1 MPAKRFDS
9 VSCRARATARPPTPS
24 AVRIGVTAMPRELSS
39 TRPPTT
45 RTTRRTDVRKS
56 PVTPTASAGGSSAI
70 SMATKRPSTTH
81 QSSDGRRIAWRT
93 RLSPVARWPVQRRK
107 PRISAFRKSSAAT
120 VTTTRATTGQKS
132 RGHKARM
139 RVHAIVGLT
148 HAPRLLWLDRRRRLG
163 GRGVAVGGGFL
174 LGLGLVLAS
183 QAQALW
189 QFSLSFGFLVG
200 FAAGAFYAPLTAT
213 TTRWFTARRGLAVA
227 LVSAG
232 IGLGILIVAPL
243 ARALTSAWDWRVAM
257 LVLGDLA
264 WLVIVP
270 VALLLREPATG
281 AVASDDAEPGAQ
293 RDYTTR
299 EVLAAP
305 QFWAIALTHFACCAA
320 HSGPI
325 FHMVTHATDQ
335 GVAAMAAATVFGVS
349 DLGSF
354 VALALVFGT
363 AYGGVMPLYALVT
376 REYFGEKVM
385 GSAYGAVFLI
395 STLGMG
401 VGSFAGGWIFDHL
414 GSYAWLYLSSFAI
427 GTMAVVLAFTFRRP
441 RLPALALTEAAAAR

>member
-1 MPAKRFDS
+1 M
-9 VSCRARATARPPTPS
+9 
-24 AVRIGVTAMPRELSS
+24 
-39 TRPPTT
+39 
-45 RTTRRTDVRKS
+45 RRVFYGWI
-56 PVTPTASAGGSSAI
+56 VVAASAAIVCIGMGCLFALGVFLVPIERAMGWSRGAI
-70 SMATKRPSTTH
+70 STVALLNWIAMGLGSFFWGAL
-81 QSSDGRRIAWRT
+81 SDRI
-93 RLSPVARWPVQRRK
+93 
-107 PRISAFRKSSAAT
+107 
-120 VTTTRATTGQKS
+120 
-132 RGHKARM
+132 
-139 RVHAIVGLT
+139 
-148 HAPRLLWLDRRRRLG
+148 G
-163 GRGVAVGGGFL
+163 GRGVAVGGGVL

-189 QFSLSFGFLVG
+189 QFYVTFGFLVG
-200 FAAGAFYAPLTAT
+200 FAVGAFYAPLTST
-213 TTRWFTARRGLAVA
+213 TTKWFTARRGLAVA

-232 IGLGILIVAPL
+232 IGFGILLIAPL

-270 VALLLREPATG
+270 VALLLREPASEDRP
-281 AVASDDAEPGAQ
+281 APAPGAT
-293 RDYTTR
+293 RREYTTR

-335 GVAAMAAATVFGVS
+335 GVAVMAAATVFGISGLASIAGRVGGGLLADRFGAKPTLITGLAIQAAMIFGYLFAR
-349 DLGSF
+349 DLGAF
-354 VALALVFGT
+354 VGLALVFGA

-385 GSAYGAVFLI
+385 GTAYGAVFLI

-401 VGSFAGGWIFDHL
+401 VGSFAGGAIYDRLGAYTWLFL
-414 GSYAWLYLSSFAI
+414 GSAAI
-427 GTMAVVLAFTFRRP
+427 GVMAVVLAFTFRRP
-441 RLPALALTEAAAAR
+441 RVGALRLAVPS

>member
-1 MPAKRFDS
+1 M
-9 VSCRARATARPPTPS
+9 
-24 AVRIGVTAMPRELSS
+24 
-39 TRPPTT
+39 
-45 RTTRRTDVRKS
+45 RRVFYGWI
-56 PVTPTASAGGSSAI
+56 VVAASATIVCVALGCLFALGVFLAPIERAMGWSRGAI
-70 SMATKRPSTTH
+70 STVALLNWIAMGLGSFFWGAL
-81 QSSDGRRIAWRT
+81 SDRI
-93 RLSPVARWPVQRRK
+93 
-107 PRISAFRKSSAAT
+107 
-120 VTTTRATTGQKS
+120 
-132 RGHKARM
+132 
-139 RVHAIVGLT
+139 
-148 HAPRLLWLDRRRRLG
+148 G

-213 TTRWFTARRGLAVA
+213 TTRWFTARRRLAGA
-227 LVSAG
+227 LASAG
-232 IGLGILIVAPL
+232 LGLGILIVAPL

-299 EVLAAP
+299 QVLAAP

-335 GVAAMAAATVFGVS
+335 GIGPMVAATALGVSGLASIAGRIGGGLLADRFGAKSTLLAGLALQAAMIVLYLFVREVGLFYLLAIVFGV
-349 DLGSF
+349 
-354 VALALVFGT
+354 

-385 GSAYGAVFLI
+385 GAAYGGVFLV

-401 VGSFAGGWIFDHL
+401 LGSFAGGVLYDRL
-414 GSYAWLYLSSFAI
+414 GSYTWLYAGSFAI
-427 GTMAVVLAFTFRRP
+427 GAAAVVLALTFRAP
-441 RLPALALTEAAAAR
+441 QALPVAVPAR